1 MSARPRGLGR
11 GLDALL
17 PKVEQGAQRLPISE
31 LRPSSLQP
39 RKTFDPEALAEL
51 SASIKEKGV
60 LQPILV
66 RPLQD
71 GYEIVAGERRF
82 QAAQA
87 AGLSVVPVQVR
98 ELTDQEALEL
108 AIIENLQR
116 ENLNALEEAEAF
128 QQLMEY
134 GLNQEEVS
142 RAVGKSR
149 SAIANSLRLL
159 SLPPLAR
166 TALAAGR
173 ISAGHGRAVLAQ
185 PEEDREWAVQHILDK
200 ALSVRQSEKL
210 KRRVRRQRTQAGR
223 YSELEEELTRFAGT
237 RVRITGQGKRGKVE
251 LHFHSEDELARL
263 LELLGYQG

>member
-31 LRPSSLQP
+31 LRPSALQP
-39 RKTFDPEALAEL
+39 RKQFDPEALADL
-51 SASIKEKGV
+51 AASIKEKGV

-66 RPLQD
+66 RPRDD

-82 QAAQA
+82 QAARQ
-87 AGLSVVPVQVR
+87 AGLETVPVQVR
-98 ELTDQEALEL
+98 ELDDQEALEL

-116 ENLNALEEAEAF
+116 ENLNPLEEAEAF
-128 QQLMEY
+128 QQLMDY
-134 GLNQEEVS
+134 GLNQEAVS
-142 RAVGKSR
+142 QAVGKSR

-166 TALAAGR
+166 EALAAGR
-173 ISAGHGRAVLAQ
+173 ISAGHGRAILAQ
-185 PEEDREWAVQHILDK
+185 PEEDRSWAVENILK
-200 ALSVRQSEKL
+200 KSLSVRQAEKL
-210 KRRVRRQRTQAGR
+210 KRRRSRPAPQRTR
-223 YSELEEELTRFAGT
+223 YAELEEDLSRFAGT

>member
-17 PKVEQGAQRLPISE
+17 PKVEQGAQRLGITE
-31 LRPSSLQP
+31 LKPSSLQP
-39 RKTFDPEALAEL
+39 RKTFDAEALAEL

-66 RPLQD
+66 RPAGS

-82 QAAQA
+82 QAARE
-87 AGLSVVPVQVR
+87 AGLTTVPVMVR

-116 ENLNALEEAEAF
+116 ENLNPLEEAEAF
-128 QQLMEY
+128 EQLMKF

-159 SLPPLAR
+159 TLPPLAR
-166 TALAAGR
+166 EALASGR
-173 ISAGHGRAVLAQ
+173 ISAGHGRAILAQ
-185 PEEDREWAVQHILDK
+185 PEEDRDWAAQRIMEK
-200 ALSVRQSEKL
+200 SLSVRQAEVL
-210 KRRVRRQRTQAGR
+210 KRTAPRRVNRESR
-223 YSELEEELTRFAGT
+223 YRELEEELTRFAGT
-237 RVRITGQGKRGKVE
+237 RVRIAGSARRGRLE

-263 LELLGYQG
+263 LEMLGWEG

>member
-17 PKVEQGAQRLPISE
+17 PKVEQGSQRLPVSE

-51 SASIKEKGV
+51 AASVKEKGV

-66 RPLQD
+66 RPMD
-71 GYEIVAGERRF
+71 GGYEIVAGERRY
-82 QAAQA
+82 QAAQQ
-87 AGLSVVPVQVR
+87 AGLTVVPVLVR
-98 ELTDQEALEL
+98 ELSDQEALEL

-116 ENLNALEEAEAF
+116 ENLNAIEEAEAF
-128 QQLMEY
+128 QQLMEF
-134 GLNQEEVS
+134 GLNQEDVS

-159 SLPPLAR
+159 SLPALGR
-166 TALAAGR
+166 EALAAGR
-173 ISAGHGRAVLAQ
+173 ISAGHGRAILAQ
-185 PEEDREWAVQHILDK
+185 PEADRDWAVERILEK
-200 ALSVRQSEKL
+200 SLSVRQSETL
-210 KRRVRRQRTQAGR
+210 KRREQRRRTQASR
-223 YSELEEELTRFAGT
+223 FAELEEELTRFAGT
-237 RVRITGQGKRGKVE
+237 RVRITGQGKRGRLE